1 MDSAVIAAVISILG
15 AGFLA
20 MFGFFMRGLRNDVAA
35 LATEVRAE
43 IAALRTEMRTEIA
56 ALRAEMHAEIAA
68 LRTEMHAEIADLRT
82 EMRTEI
88 ADLRAEMRAE
98 MAEMRADIKKLQQ
111 AVARIEGVIAEH
123 SRQLSQMA
131 DHGERIA
138 ALEKAAQLA
147 TA

>member
-68 LRTEMHAEIADLRT
+68 LRTEMRTEIADLRT
-82 EMRTEI
+82 EMRT
-88 ADLRAEMRAE
+88 E

>member
-43 IAALRTEMRTEIA
+43 ITALRTEMRTEIA

-68 LRTEMHAEIADLRT
+68 LRTEMRTEIADLRT
-82 EMRTEI
+82 EMRT
-88 ADLRAEMRAE
+88 E

>member
-1 MDSAVIAAVISILG
+1 MIAAVISILG

-56 ALRAEMHAEIAA
+56 ALRTEMHAEIAA
-68 LRTEMHAEIADLRT
+68 LRTEMRTEIADLRT
-82 EMRTEI
+82 EMRT
-88 ADLRAEMRAE
+88 E

-138 ALEKAAQLA
+138 ALETAAQLA